1 MDIQRTSQA
10 RKRRIRRV
18 IFGSV
23 GLVVVALVTVG
34 LSRLKPAAPSVDK
47 GTIWTDTVKRG
58 EMLREVRGT
67 GTLLPEEIRWV
78 PIVNPG
84 RVERILVLPGAAV
97 QADTVLIELSNPE
110 LEQAVFDSEWQ
121 CKAAAAELENLQ
133 AQLESLRL
141 SQEAAAASLKADF
154 SQAELEAE
162 ADEELCKDG
171 LVPKLVMKRSRSKA
185 DELKSRVEI
194 EEKRLKTSANAARA
208 QVAVQQAKVE
218 QLRAQSN
225 LKRQQFDSLKVR
237 AGLSGVLQK
246 LGDREQLQV
255 GQQLPSGANVAR
267 VADPR
272 RLKAEIKIAET
283 QAKDVQLGQLVS
295 VDTRNGLVEGRVV
308 RIDPAVQNGTV
319 TVDVT
324 LEGALPKGSRPD
336 LSVDGTIQL
345 ERLADVVNVGRPVQG
360 QAESTVG
367 LFKLVNGGREA
378 VRVQV
383 KLGRSSVNA
392 IEVRGGLEV
401 GDQIIRSD
409 MSQWDA
415 YDRVRIN

>member
-78 PIVNPG
+78 PIINPG

-97 QADTVLIELSNPE
+97 QADTILIELSNPE

-121 CKAAAAELENLQ
+121 CKAAAAELDNLQ

-141 SQEAAAASLKADF
+141 SQVAAAASLKADF

-185 DELKSRVEI
+185 DELKSRYEI
-194 EEKRLKTSANAARA
+194 EEKRLQTSANAARA

-267 VADPR
+267 VADPA

-283 QAKDVQLGQLVS
+283 QAKDVQLGQPVS